1 LCFVRAKLDGAYLIT
16 KGGEMM
22 KKLIS
27 LVLLTLLAISLTA
40 CAGMKKGETTRVKCP
55 ACGYEFDAPAQN

>member
-1 LCFVRAKLDGAYLIT
+1 MLCQRKADGAYLMM

>member
-1 LCFVRAKLDGAYLIT
+1 MLRSGEADGAYLIT

-40 CAGMKKGETTRVKCP
+40 CAGMKKEETTRVKCP
-55 ACGYEFDAPAQN
+55 ACGYEFDAPAKD

>member
-1 LCFVRAKLDGAYLIT
+1 VLCQGKANGAYLMT

-27 LVLLTLLAISLTA
+27 LVLLTMLAISLTA

-55 ACGYEFDAPAQN
+55 ACGYEFDAPAKN

>member
-1 LCFVRAKLDGAYLIT
+1 VLRSCEADGAYLIT

-55 ACGYEFDAPAQN
+55 ACGYEFDAPAKN